1 MKEMCMIGIS
11 RILFILECL
20 IKGEKIMNN
29 IKSPLNYTGNKYKL
43 LPQILP
49 LFPQHIDKF
58 VDMFGGGGTVSA
70 NVNADKIICNDI
82 NRQLIKILQTITQED
97 IEDVLYGICGYINDY
112 NLSKENQDGYIKL
125 RNDYNLNKENWI
137 MLYTLICYSF
147 NNQIRF
153 NSKNEYNMPF
163 GKNRSSFNPTLENK
177 FIEFTTEIQNPK
189 YIFTN
194 GSFVEFDFSDLDN
207 NDFVYCDP
215 PYFSSVATY
224 NESGGWTEQNEQTL
238 LNLLDELNNRNI
250 RWALSNNL
258 KYDNTLLDSWKDKY
272 NIHYLGGDYSNCNY
286 HKKDKSKDIEVLI
299 TNY

>member
-1 MKEMCMIGIS
+1 MKITD
-11 RILFILECL
+11 
-20 IKGEKIMNN
+20 KY
-29 IKSPLNYTGNKYKL
+29 IKSPLNYVGGKYKL

-49 LFPQHIDKF
+49 LFPSNINTF
-58 VDMFGGGGTVSA
+58 VDLFGGGG
-70 NVNADKIICNDI
+70 NVIVNVKAEHCIYNDI
-82 NRQLIKILQTITQED
+82 LKQVPELLNYLQRNSVEKSVEQIQDLINT
-97 IEDVLYGICGYINDY
+97 YS
-112 NLSKENQDGYIKL
+112 LSKTNQEGYLKL
-125 RNDYNLNKENWI
+125 RNDYNANPTPIKF
-137 MLYTLICYSF
+137 YTLICYAF

-153 NSKNEYNMPF
+153 NSKSEYNMPF

-177 FIEFTTEIQNPK
+177 FIEFTTEIHNSK
-189 YIFTN
+189 YIFIN
-194 GSFVEFDFSDLDN
+194 GSFEKFDFSNLNN

-250 RWALSNNL
+250 CWALSNNL
-258 KYDNTLLDSWKDKY
+258 KYDNPLLDSWKDKY

-286 HKKDKSKDIEVLI
+286 HKKDKSKDVEVLI

>member
-1 MKEMCMIGIS
+1 MG
-11 RILFILECL
+11 
-20 IKGEKIMNN
+20 G
-29 IKSPLNYTGNKYKL
+29 KYKL
-43 LPQILP
+43 LPQIIP
-49 LFPQHIDKF
+49 LFPSNINTF
-58 VDMFGGGGTVSA
+58 VDLFGGGGNVIVNVEA
-70 NVNADKIICNDI
+70 NSCIYNDI
-82 NRQLIKILQTITQED
+82 LNQVPELLIYLQRNPVEKSVEQIQD
-97 IEDVLYGICGYINDY
+97 LINTY
-112 NLSKENQDGYIKL
+112 SLSKTNQEGYLKL
-125 RNDYNLNKENWI
+125 RNDYNTNPTPIKF
-137 MLYTLICYSF
+137 YTLICYAF

-177 FIEFTTEIQNPK
+177 FIEFATEIQNPK

-194 GSFVEFDFSDLDN
+194 GSFVEFDFSDLN
-207 NDFVYCDP
+207 NTDFVYCDP

-250 RWALSNNL
+250 CWALSNNL
-258 KYDNTLLDSWKDKY
+258 KYDNPLLDSWKDKY

>member
-1 MKEMCMIGIS
+1 
-11 RILFILECL
+11 
-20 IKGEKIMNN
+20 MNN

-49 LFPQHIDKF
+49 LFPKHIDKF

-82 NRQLIKILQTITQED
+82 NRQLIKILQTIKRED

-153 NSKNEYNMPF
+153 NSKGEFNMPF
-163 GKNRSSFNPTLENK
+163 GKNRSSFNPQL
-177 FIEFTTEIQNPK
+177 
-189 YIFTN
+189 
-194 GSFVEFDFSDLDN
+194 
-207 NDFVYCDP
+207 
-215 PYFSSVATY
+215 
-224 NESGGWTEQNEQTL
+224 
-238 LNLLDELNNRNI
+238 
-250 RWALSNNL
+250 
-258 KYDNTLLDSWKDKY
+258 KDK
-272 NIHYLGGDYSNCNY
+272 
-286 HKKDKSKDIEVLI
+286 LI
-299 TNY
+299 QFFV